1 LRIVLQELE
10 PSVLEH
16 ISLEVGVESNLVLL
30 EGGVNS
36 LSPRLTAA
44 RLGTTKLVATASY
57 NGYQVL

>member
-1 LRIVLQELE
+1 M
-10 PSVLEH
+10 LEH
-16 ISLEVGVESNLVLL
+16 ISLEVGAESNLVLL

-44 RLGTTKLVATASY
+44 KLGTTKLVATASY